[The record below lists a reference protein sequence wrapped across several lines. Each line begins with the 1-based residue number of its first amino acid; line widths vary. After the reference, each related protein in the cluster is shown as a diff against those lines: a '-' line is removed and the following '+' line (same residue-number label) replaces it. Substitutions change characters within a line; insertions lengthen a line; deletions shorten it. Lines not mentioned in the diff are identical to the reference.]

1 MLHAMHEA
9 PMEEAQDLQAPEQ
22 ESVDA
27 PNHPAVIELKRIQAE
42 WKRTGIKDPKIDGYL
57 FAFNKAMQAGLDEEM
72 ATIFAAKAA
81 TGF

>member
-1 MLHAMHEA
+1 MEHEFHDVI
-9 PMEEAQDLQAPEQ
+9 PEEQAPAP
-22 ESVDA
+22 VD
-27 PNHPAVIELKRIQAE
+27 PKSHPAVIELMRIQAE

-57 FAFNKAMQAGLDEEM
+57 FAFNKALQAGLDEPI